1 MSSQFS
7 RGVKG
12 SASNSLTSF
21 RADCASFNPSTVLQT
36 DKRLVLRSLMAVGE
50 HPQCPMKFEIRND
63 LGSNLPATLIRGASD
78 SNPRSASCS
87 LLRFTCSRAAFS
99 IPLRAACSSLNRDGT
114 LFAVITKEFE
124 KLREPKAVVVFKA
137 WARRMV
143 LGLTILRV
151 DRDRR
156 QIAHDGQ

>member
-12 SASNSLTSF
+12 SASSSLTSF
-21 RADCASFNPSTVLQT
+21 RADCASFNPSTVFQT
-36 DKRLVLRSLMAVGE
+36 DKKSVLRSLMAVGE
-50 HPQCPMKFEIRND
+50 HPQCPLKFRNH

-78 SNPRSASCS
+78 SNPRSASCN

-114 LFAVITKEFE
+114 LFAVITEEFE
-124 KLREPKAVVVFKA
+124 KPREPKTVIVLRGR
-137 WARRMV
+137 ARRMV
-143 LGLTILRV
+143 LVLSILRV
-151 DRDRR
+151 DKDRR